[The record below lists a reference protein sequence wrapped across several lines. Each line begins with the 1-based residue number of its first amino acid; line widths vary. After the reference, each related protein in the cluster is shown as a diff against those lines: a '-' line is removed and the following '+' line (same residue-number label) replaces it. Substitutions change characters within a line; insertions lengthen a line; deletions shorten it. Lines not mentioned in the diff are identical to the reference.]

1 MKVDSTQLLA
11 HPSWE
16 NPRVHL
22 LDDIWLMT
30 LAAIVFATAVPWLF
44 SGFEVDIRAASWGL
58 LALGALHVAFTLLA
72 SANARQGR
80 WRPRLLTVLDVAGV
94 VLIGFIWQHVGA
106 VQNPVFLMVFVLPVV
121 GSIFLSRRHPYLLA
135 VVSVVVVAAVALSAA
150 PELRWYV
157 SGLFGNDFVND
168 AWLQWLFSQESS
180 GYTASFSGFYAPSS
194 YLVVMLEVFAVA
206 MLATAVA
213 AEYLGMIF
221 ERLNG
226 YIAVARMEAERGQEL
241 WAGLI
246 ERLPLPSLLVD
257 PDTMRVIAC
266 SKSAVTYLRSA
277 DTPLEGQTLS
287 EAVHFSYP
295 DVIQELIVGSDGE
308 APATVLR
315 VDEQMRVTQLR
326 VLHVAHRGRR
336 LALVSVED
344 RTESFCLKA
353 ALDTSEYATVVLD
366 THRRVLALNK
376 PAAGL
381 FAGAHIG
388 MEAEEL
394 LPASAAGLPWWEPGL
409 TGRRKLHV
417 EIGPRVFQVTTS
429 AVALGGEEERLFTV
443 SFLPV
448 ARIGNSDPFASST
461 TLTAHSLGSR

>member
-1 MKVDSTQLLA
+1 MKADPTQLLSQ
-11 HPSWE
+11 PSWE

-80 WRPRLLTVLDVAGV
+80 WRPRLLTALDVAGV
-94 VLIGFIWQHVGA
+94 ALIGFIWQHVGA
-106 VQNPVFLMVFVLPVV
+106 VQNPVFLMVFVLPVI

-135 VVSVVVVAAVALSAA
+135 VVSVLVVAAVALSAA

-157 SGLFGNDFVND
+157 SGLFGND
-168 AWLQWLFSQESS
+168 AWLQTLFDQQST
-180 GYTASFSGFYAPSS
+180 GYAASFSGFYAPSS
-194 YLVVMLEVFAVA
+194 YLVVLLEVFAVV
-206 MLATAVA
+206 MLAAAAA

-226 YIAVARMEAERGQEL
+226 YVAVARMEAERGQDL

-266 SKSAVTYLRSA
+266 SKSAVAYLRAGDS
-277 DTPLEGQTLS
+277 PLEGQALS
-287 EAVHFSYP
+287 EAVQFSYP

-308 APATVLR
+308 VPATVLR
-315 VDEQMRVTQLR
+315 VGEQMRVTQLR

-344 RTESFCLKA
+344 KTESFCLKA
-353 ALDTSEYATVVLD
+353 ALDTAEYATVVLD

-381 FAGAHIG
+381 FAGAHVG
-388 MEAEEL
+388 MGADKLLEA
-394 LPASAAGLPWWEPGL
+394 STAGLPWWEPGL

-429 AVALGGEEERLFTV
+429 AVALGGEEERIFTV

-448 ARIGNSDPFASST
+448 ARVGNSDPFASGATMTAST
-461 TLTAHSLGSR
+461 LGPR

>member
-1 MKVDSTQLLA
+1 MKADPTQLLA

-30 LAAIVFATAVPWLF
+30 LAAIVCATAVPWLF
-44 SGFEVDIRAASWGL
+44 SGFEIDVGAASLGL

-80 WRPRLLTVLDVAGV
+80 WRPRILTALDVAGV
-94 VLIGFIWQHVGA
+94 VLIGFIWLHVGA
-106 VQNPVFLMVFVLPVV
+106 VQNPVFLMVFVLPVI

-135 VVSVVVVAAVALSAA
+135 VVSVLVVAAVALSAA

-157 SGLFGNDFVND
+157 SGLFGND
-168 AWLQWLFSQESS
+168 AWLQWLLSEQSS
-180 GYTASFSGFYAPSS
+180 SYTASFSGFYAPSS
-194 YLVVMLEVFAVA
+194 YLVVLLEVFAVV

-226 YIAVARMEAERGQEL
+226 YIRVARIEAERGQEL

-246 ERLPLPSLLVD
+246 ERLPMPSLLVD

-266 SKSAVTYLRSA
+266 SKSAVTYLRSG
-277 DTPLEGQTLS
+277 DEPLEGQPLS

-295 DVIQELIVGSDGE
+295 DVVQELIVGSDGE

-315 VDEQMRVTQLR
+315 VGEQMRVTQLR

-353 ALDTSEYATVVLD
+353 ALDTAEYATVVLD
-366 THRRVLALNK
+366 TRRRVLALNK

-381 FAGAHIG
+381 FAGAQVG
-388 MEAEEL
+388 TEAEQL
-394 LPASAAGLPWWEPGL
+394 LAASAAGLPWWEPGL

-429 AVALGGEEERLFTV
+429 AVALGGEEEKLFTV

-448 ARIGNSDPFASST
+448 ARVGNPDPFASST
-461 TLTAHSLGSR
+461 TLTASSLRPR

>member
-1 MKVDSTQLLA
+1 MKPDPTQLLA
-11 HPSWE
+11 YPSWE

-30 LAAIVFATAVPWLF
+30 LAAIVFATGIPWLF
-44 SGFEVDIRAASWGL
+44 SGFEVDVRTASWGL

-72 SANARQGR
+72 SANARHGR
-80 WRPRLLTVLDVAGV
+80 WRPRLLTALDVAGV

-106 VQNPVFLMVFVLPVV
+106 VQNPVFLMVFVLPVI
-121 GSIFLSRRHPYLLA
+121 GSIFLSRWHPYLLA
-135 VVSVVVVAAVALSAA
+135 LLSMLVVAVVALSAA

-157 SGLFGNDFVND
+157 SGVFADD
-168 AWLQWLFSQESS
+168 AWLQWLFGQQSP
-180 GYTASFSGFYAPSS
+180 GYSASFSGFYAPSS
-194 YLVVMLEVFAVA
+194 YLVVLLEVFAVVL
-206 MLATAVA
+206 LACAVA
-213 AEYLGMIF
+213 AEYLGTIF

-226 YIAVARMEAERGQEL
+226 YIAVARVEAERGQEL

-246 ERLPLPSLLVD
+246 ERLPLPSLLID
-257 PDTMRVIAC
+257 PDTMRVVAF
-266 SKSAVTYLRSA
+266 SQSAVTYLRAA
-277 DTPLEGQTLS
+277 DTPLEGQGLF

-295 DVIQELIVGSDGE
+295 EVIQELIVGSDGE

-315 VDEQMRVTQLR
+315 VGEQMRVTRLR

-344 RTESFCLKA
+344 ATESFCLKA
-353 ALDTSEYATVVLD
+353 ALDTAEYATVVLD
-366 THRRVLALNK
+366 TQRRVLALNK

-381 FAGAHIG
+381 FAGAHVG
-388 MEAEEL
+388 VEAEQL
-394 LPASAAGLPWWEPGL
+394 LPAASAGLPWWEPGL

-417 EIGPRVFQVTTS
+417 EIGPRVFQVTST
-429 AVALGGEEERLFTV
+429 AVALGGEEEQIFTV

-448 ARIGNSDPFASST
+448 ARVGNSDPFAAST
-461 TLTAHSLGSR
+461 TLTANSLGSR